1 MPFEEAK
8 FHAENA
14 NKAAENDFDDQTF
27 NLLFR
32 DELQEREI
40 ARILLEHGAKHWN
53 DSQLIAEY
61 ILSELPDEDL
71 IQSET
76 VLKLIQA
83 YKSLIDAQQD
93 IDKNHFIYHNDAS
106 LSTLAVSLLNF
117 PYEESPRWK
126 TDFSQSTGYQKKL
139 FEHDYKNFLRMISK
153 ENKDELSDYLKMQ
166 KDTTPEEVESA
177 IYYIKLRKI
186 KKLLLQNQEDYEK
199 ADSEHKSTLMRTH
212 LHLKQMEMELTKKR
226 GAVVIR

>member
-1 MPFEEAK
+1 
-8 FHAENA
+8 
-14 NKAAENDFDDQTF
+14 
-27 NLLFR
+27 
-32 DELQEREI
+32 
-40 ARILLEHGAKHWN
+40 
-53 DSQLIAEY
+53 
-61 ILSELPDEDL
+61 
-71 IQSET
+71 
-76 VLKLIQA
+76 
-83 YKSLIDAQQD
+83 
-93 IDKNHFIYHNDAS
+93 
-106 LSTLAVSLLNF
+106 
-117 PYEESPRWK
+117 
-126 TDFSQSTGYQKKL
+126 
-139 FEHDYKNFLRMISK
+139 MISK